1 MGDKCCGGSGKRKGF
16 GVYTHQYEQKVEMSH
31 IRESKLSEILSKIPE
46 EERMFINYEINKMNK
61 VSSEILSSNHLLRS
75 KIFDLESEV
84 ELMSIKV
91 KLVRESTTL
100 QDAKRATYFPRESQF
115 TRIDD

>member
-16 GVYTHQYEQKVEMSH
+16 GVYTHQYEQNVEMSH

-46 EERMFINYEINKMNK
+46 EERMFINYKLNKMNK
-61 VSSEILSSNHLLRS
+61 ISSEILSSNHLLRS
-75 KIFDLESEV
+75 KIFDLESEI
-84 ELMSIKV
+84 ELMNIKV
-91 KLVRESTTL
+91 KLVRESATL